1 KRRSAKLPHVPD
13 HAFVVDLTRDLIQLD
28 TTNPPGQEHIAVD
41 LIERILDEA
50 GISSARDENARG
62 RPNLVARLKG
72 QGNAP
77 PFLMQGHVDV
87 VTTVNQEWTHK
98 PFGGEIV
105 GGYLWGRGALDM
117 KGGVAMMV
125 SAVLQAHA
133 NGGAPGDLVL
143 VVLADEEAGGN
154 QGAKWL
160 VDTHPELFA
169 GIKHG
174 IGESGGVVQHLGGKR
189 FYPIMVSEK
198 RGCQVLATL
207 RGPGGHGSIPT
218 RGGAMAKLGALL
230 TRLDTAH
237 LPVHI
242 PPPVKLLL
250 EGMRDALDEPW
261 KGRMA
266 ALLDPVKADAMLAEI
281 GPLGRNLDA
290 ALHNTVNATIVSG
303 GLKVNVIP
311 SEVQVQL
318 DGRLLPGYGPDDML
332 RELRG
337 VVGPEPELE
346 VQLVGPAQPEIDL
359 SQFELFASVLKE
371 ADSGCVPVPSLV
383 TGGTDARHFARLGIR
398 TYGFLPL
405 NIPADFNSSPTI
417 HAADE
422 RVPVSALEVG
432 AECVYEAAMRYRG

>member
-1 KRRSAKLPHVPD
+1 VPESS
-13 HAFVVDLTRDLIQLD
+13 FVVDLARDLIQLD

-41 LIERILDEA
+41 LIERVLDEA
-50 GISSARDENARG
+50 GIESTRYENARG

-72 QGNAP
+72 RGEAP
-77 PFLMQGHVDV
+77 PFLLQGHVDV
-87 VTTVNQEWTHK
+87 VTTVNQEWKHK

-105 GGYLWGRGALDM
+105 DGYLWGRGALDM

-125 SAVLQAHA
+125 SALLQAHA
-133 NGGAPGDLVL
+133 RGGAPGDLVL
-143 VVLADEEAGGN
+143 AALADEEAGGN

-160 VDTHPELFA
+160 VDKHPQLFS
-169 GIKHG
+169 GIKHA
-174 IGESGGVVQHLGGKR
+174 IGESGGVVQHLGGRR

-198 RGCQVLATL
+198 RGCQIAATL
-207 RGPGGHGSIPT
+207 RGPGGHGSIPA
-218 RGGAMAKLGALL
+218 RSGAMAKLGSLL
-230 TRLDTAH
+230 TKLDSAR

-242 PPPVKLLL
+242 TPPVKLLL

-266 ALLDPVKADAMLAEI
+266 ALLDPALADAALVEL

-303 GLKVNVIP
+303 GLKINVIP

-318 DGRLLPGYGPDDML
+318 DGRLLPGLGPDDML
-332 RELRG
+332 RELRE
-337 VVGPEPELE
+337 VVGPDPELE
-346 VQLVGPAQPEIDL
+346 VQLVGPAQPPIDL
-359 SQFELFASVLKE
+359 SQLELFASVLRD
-371 ADSGCVPVPSLV
+371 ADPGCVPLPYLV
-383 TGGTDARHFARLGIR
+383 TGGTDARHFAKLGIR

-405 NIPADFNSSPTI
+405 NNPADFNGSTTI

-422 RVPVSALEVG
+422 RVPVSALEFG
-432 AECVYEAAMRYRG
+432 AQCVFEAVMRYRG

>member
-1 KRRSAKLPHVPD
+1 VSD

-41 LIERILDEA
+41 LIERVLDEA
-50 GISSARDENARG
+50 GISSSRYENARG

-117 KGGVAMMV
+117 KSGVAMMV
-125 SAVLQAHA
+125 SALLQAHA

-160 VDTHPELFA
+160 VENHPQLFA

-174 IGESGGVVQHLGGKR
+174 IGESGGVVQHLGGRR

-218 RGGAMAKLGALL
+218 HGGAMARLGALL
-230 TRLDTAH
+230 TKLDSAH

-242 PPPVKLLL
+242 TPPVKLLL
-250 EGMRDALDEPW
+250 EGMRDALEEPW

-266 ALLDPVKADAMLAEI
+266 ALLDPAKTDATLAEI
-281 GPLGRNLDA
+281 GPMGRNLDA

-303 GLKVNVIP
+303 GLKINVIP

-318 DGRLLPGYGPDDML
+318 DGRLLPGFGPEDMI
-332 RELRG
+332 RELRA
-337 VVGPEPELE
+337 VVGPDPELE

-359 SQFELFASVLKE
+359 SQLELFASVLRD
-371 ADSGCVPVPSLV
+371 ADPGCVPLPYLV
-383 TGGTDARHFARLGIR
+383 TGGTDARHFAKLGIR

-405 NIPADFNSSPTI
+405 NNPSDFNGSATI

-422 RVPVSALEVG
+422 RVPVSALEFG
-432 AECVYEAAMRYRG
+432 AQCVFEAVMRYRG

>member
-1 KRRSAKLPHVPD
+1 MSD

-41 LIERILDEA
+41 LIERVLDEA
-50 GISSARDENARG
+50 GISSSRYENARG

-117 KGGVAMMV
+117 KSGVAMMV
-125 SAVLQAHA
+125 SALLQAHA

-160 VDTHPELFA
+160 VENHPQLFA

-174 IGESGGVVQHLGGKR
+174 IGESGGVVQHLGGRR

-218 RGGAMAKLGALL
+218 HGGAMARLGALL
-230 TRLDTAH
+230 TKLDSAH

-242 PPPVKLLL
+242 TPPVKLLL
-250 EGMRDALDEPW
+250 EGMRDALEEPW

-266 ALLDPVKADAMLAEI
+266 ALLDPAKTDATLAEI
-281 GPLGRNLDA
+281 GPMGRNLDA

-303 GLKVNVIP
+303 GLKINVIP

-318 DGRLLPGYGPDDML
+318 DGRLLPGFGPEDMI
-332 RELRG
+332 RELRA
-337 VVGPEPELE
+337 VVGPDPELE

-359 SQFELFASVLKE
+359 SQLELFASVLRD
-371 ADSGCVPVPSLV
+371 ADPGCVPLPYLV
-383 TGGTDARHFARLGIR
+383 TGGTDARHFAKLGIR

-405 NIPADFNSSPTI
+405 NNPSDFNGSATI

-422 RVPVSALEVG
+422 RVPVSALEFG
-432 AECVYEAAMRYRG
+432 AQCVFEAVMRYRG

>member
-1 KRRSAKLPHVPD
+1 MPD
-13 HAFVVDLTRDLIQLD
+13 QAFVVGLTRDLIRLD
-28 TTNPPGQEHIAVD
+28 TTNPPGQELIAID
-41 LIERILDEA
+41 LIERVLDEA
-50 GISSARDENARG
+50 GVSSARYENARG

-72 QGNAP
+72 RGEAP
-77 PFLMQGHVDV
+77 PFLLQGHVDV
-87 VTTVNQEWTHK
+87 VTTVNQSWRHK

-105 GGYLWGRGALDM
+105 DGYLWGRGALDM

-125 SAVLQAHA
+125 SAVLQAHGR
-133 NGGAPGDLVL
+133 GGAPGDLVL
-143 VVLADEEAGGN
+143 AILADEEAGGN

-160 VDTHPELFA
+160 VDNHPELFT

-174 IGESGGVVQHLGGKR
+174 IGESGGVAQHIGGQR
-189 FYPIMVSEK
+189 FYPIMVAEK
-198 RGCQVLATL
+198 RGCQVLVTL
-207 RGPGGHGSIPT
+207 RGPGGHGSIPA

-230 TRLDTAH
+230 TTLDSAR

-242 PPPVKLLL
+242 TPPVKLLL

-266 ALLDPVKADAMLAEI
+266 ALLDPARADATLSEI
-281 GPLGRNLDA
+281 GPMGANLDA
-290 ALHNTVNATIVSG
+290 ALHNTVNATMVGG
-303 GLKVNVIP
+303 GLKINVIP

-318 DGRLLPGYGPDDML
+318 DGRLLPGFGPEDML
-332 RELRG
+332 RELRA
-337 VVGPEPELE
+337 VIGPEPELE

-359 SQFELFASVLKE
+359 SQLELFAAVLRE
-371 ADSGCVPVPSLV
+371 ADPGCVPLPYLV

-405 NIPADFNSSPTI
+405 NNPADFNGATTI

-422 RVPVSALEVG
+422 RVPVSALEFG
-432 AECVYEAAMRYRG
+432 ARCVFEAVMRYRG

>member
-1 KRRSAKLPHVPD
+1 VPE

-41 LIERILDEA
+41 LIERVLDEA
-50 GISSARDENARG
+50 GISSSRYENARG

-72 QGNAP
+72 QGKAP

-117 KGGVAMMV
+117 KSGVAMMV
-125 SAVLQAHA
+125 SAILQAHA

-143 VVLADEEAGGN
+143 AVLADEEAGGN

-160 VDTHPELFA
+160 VENHPQLFA

-174 IGESGGVVQHLGGKR
+174 IGESGGVVQHLGGRR

-198 RGCQVLATL
+198 RGCQILATL

-218 RGGAMAKLGALL
+218 HGGAMAKLGALL
-230 TRLDTAH
+230 TKLDTAH

-242 PPPVKLLL
+242 TPPVKLLL
-250 EGMRDALDEPW
+250 EGMRDALEEPW

-266 ALLDPVKADAMLAEI
+266 ALLDPVRADATLAEI
-281 GPLGRNLDA
+281 GPMGRNLDA
-290 ALHNTVNATIVSG
+290 ALHNTVNATILSG
-303 GLKVNVIP
+303 GLKINVIP

-318 DGRLLPGYGPDDML
+318 DGRLLPGFGPDDMI
-332 RELRG
+332 RELRA
-337 VVGPEPELE
+337 VVGPDPELE

-359 SQFELFASVLKE
+359 SQLELFASVLRD
-371 ADSGCVPVPSLV
+371 ADPGCVPLPYLV
-383 TGGTDARHFARLGIR
+383 TGGTDARHFAKLGIR

-405 NIPADFNSSPTI
+405 NNPSDFNGSATI

-422 RVPVSALEVG
+422 RVPVSALEFG
-432 AECVYEAAMRYRG
+432 ARCVFEAVMRYRG

>member
-1 KRRSAKLPHVPD
+1 MPD

-28 TTNPPGQEHIAVD
+28 TTNPPGQEHVAVD

-50 GISSARDENARG
+50 GISSSRYENARG

-87 VTTVNQEWTHK
+87 VTTVNQEWAHK

-125 SAVLQAHA
+125 SALLQANA

-143 VVLADEEAGGN
+143 AVLADEEAGGN

-160 VDTHPELFA
+160 VDNHPQLFA

-174 IGESGGVVQHLGGKR
+174 IGESGGVVQHLGGRR

-198 RGCQVLATL
+198 RGCQILATL

-218 RGGAMAKLGALL
+218 HGGAMAKLGVLL
-230 TRLDTAH
+230 NKLDTAH

-242 PPPVKLLL
+242 TPPVKLLL
-250 EGMRDALDEPW
+250 EGMRDALEEPW

-266 ALLDPVKADAMLAEI
+266 ALLDPVKTDAMLGEI
-281 GPLGRNLDA
+281 GPMGRNLDA

-303 GLKVNVIP
+303 GLKINVIP

-318 DGRLLPGYGPDDML
+318 DGRLLPGFGPEDMI
-332 RELRG
+332 RELRV
-337 VVGPEPELE
+337 VVGPDPELE

-359 SQFELFASVLKE
+359 SQLDLFASVLRD
-371 ADSGCVPVPSLV
+371 ADPGCVPLPYLV
-383 TGGTDARHFARLGIR
+383 TGGTDARHFAKLGIR

-405 NIPADFNSSPTI
+405 NNPSDFNGSATI

-422 RVPVSALEVG
+422 RVPVSALEFG
-432 AECVYEAAMRYRG
+432 ARCVFEAVMRYRG